1 MSNENKKYE
10 NQSEERKSFN
20 PKPYTKEEIDNIIKH
35 TDEKLADFIKSG
47 KYKDVLLM
55 MGNLYKYSFLNQMF
69 ISMQKPDATSVYGLK
84 GWNLQGRSV
93 MTGQKA
99 IKIIAPIMETTYEGK
114 VDESGEAILGED
126 GKQLQD
132 ETKTVAGY
140 KPVYVF
146 DLSQTK
152 GKELEVFRINKETAV
167 ENKDVILQ
175 SLKDC
180 MHEKGYAVNF
190 VSKDKLPDGC
200 EGVCNI
206 KSKNIDI
213 KSGMS
218 DLETVSTVIHE
229 CAHALAHSA
238 KRQDFEG
245 LTLKDV
251 KQIEETE
258 AESIAL
264 VVASKFGLDT
274 ENFNLSYIAG
284 WSDADIS
291 KFRKNIDVIRANSAK
306 LIEAID
312 MGIEKNRKK
321 EKEAESGTL
330 KVENVADSKK
340 KPAKENRLK
349 KSAEEMAI

>member
-1 MSNENKKYE
+1 MSKENKKINDQGE
-10 NQSEERKSFN
+10 DKKTFN
-20 PKPYTKEEIDNIIKH
+20 AKPYTKDEIDSIIKY
-35 TDEKLADFIKSG
+35 TDEKLTDFIKSG

-55 MGNLYKYSFLNQMF
+55 MGNLYKYSFLNQMY
-69 ISMQKPDATSVYGLK
+69 ISLQKPDATTVYGLK

-99 IKIIAPIMETTYEGK
+99 IKIIAPIIETTYEGK
-114 VDESGEAILGED
+114 VDETGDPVLDED
-126 GKQLQD
+126 GKQIQN
-132 ETKTVAGY
+132 ESKSVVGY
-140 KPVYVF
+140 KPAYVF

-152 GKELEVFRINKETAV
+152 GKDLEVFKINKDTVV
-167 ENKDVILQ
+167 ENKDIILQ

-180 MHEKGYAVNF
+180 MHEKGYTVNF
-190 VSKDKLPDGC
+190 VPEDKLPKGC

-206 KSKNIDI
+206 KNNTINI

-218 DLETVSTVIHE
+218 DLETVSTLIHE

-245 LTLKDV
+245 LTYKDIQ
-251 KQIEETE
+251 KIEEVE

-284 WSDADIS
+284 WSDADIT
-291 KFRKNIDVIRANSAK
+291 KFRKNIDVIRFNSAK

-312 MGIEKNRKK
+312 GGIQKSKKK
-321 EKEAESGTL
+321 EKESEKDL
-330 KVENVADSKK
+330 KPENTADSKK
-340 KPAKENRLK
+340 KSAKE
-349 KSAEEMAI
+349 KSAINEMAI